1 MLQRIL
7 AVAWVDAQQLH
18 LVVVAQQLLGAEE
31 QLHMVVVVDAQQLQ
45 LLGVEGQ
52 LPIVVV
58 VGSLVD
64 AVVVD
69 AVQGAPLDELQE
81 LQKLKA
87 SLGVE
92 CLAVVDLL
100 P

>member
-1 MLQRIL
+1 MLQRIQ
-7 AVAWVDAQQLH
+7 AVAWVDAQQL
-18 LVVVAQQLLGAEE
+18 QLLGAEG

-58 VGSLVD
+58 VD

-87 SLGVE
+87 SLGVK
-92 CLAVVDLL
+92 CLAVVDVVAAASEHSLVL